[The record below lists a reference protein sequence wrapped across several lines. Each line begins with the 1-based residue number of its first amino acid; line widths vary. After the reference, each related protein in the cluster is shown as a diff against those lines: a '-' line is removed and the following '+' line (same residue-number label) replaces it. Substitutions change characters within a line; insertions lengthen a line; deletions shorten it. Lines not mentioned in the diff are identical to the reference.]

1 MNLRL
6 NFALYLGF
14 FKAKQVLIKLTYY
27 MKKSS
32 EWSIMTKRHH
42 LKSFQ
47 KKTTPLLF
55 IILIFSHWPWKF
67 SKFAIIW
74 SQPLLMTY
82 LQGLATVTIFA
93 QKLILLFK
101 VYIQL
106 VMVKLL
112 DSITVTLSGT
122 WYRTTKE
129 ILKLLNIFKS
139 EIQKYKLINFPLQQI

>member
-1 MNLRL
+1 
-6 NFALYLGF
+6 
-14 FKAKQVLIKLTYY
+14 
-27 MKKSS
+27 
-32 EWSIMTKRHH
+32 
-42 LKSFQ
+42 
-47 KKTTPLLF
+47 
-55 IILIFSHWPWKF
+55 
-67 SKFAIIW
+67 
-74 SQPLLMTY
+74 MTY

-139 EIQKYKLINFPLQQI
+139 KIQKYKLINFPLQQI